1 MLCFLNRAAR
11 VVSAFKVMCSEL
23 LHWVCSPLEPGAER
37 WEDKG
42 WEMAFPAGNV
52 RPVAQLRGG
61 AAQQGWEVGASPSPD
76 ALGYG
81 ARLWG
86 RHCNIPTAPAPECP
100 FFTPFGCTIPSFLL
114 LDYLTVYPGSCFW
127 THWGLKRKEKKIP
140 SISPP
145 VACSN
150 QTRAAL
156 WVHLLLPSDLTAN
169 AEQSGPGVWLQ

>member
-100 FFTPFGCTIPSFLL
+100 FFTPFGCNIPSFLL

-127 THWGLKRKEKKIP
+127 TRWGLKRKEKKIP
-140 SISPP
+140 SISPS
-145 VACSN
+145 CCM
-150 QTRAAL
+150 L
-156 WVHLLLPSDLTAN
+156 
-169 AEQSGPGVWLQ
+169 